1 MQLKQTIDLMCSP
14 DYKKRLTAEYFQ
26 LKIRTEGLKC
36 MLTEWDKG
44 CLTFK
49 PTCPRSTYMLQ
60 LKAMEDYLAVL
71 ELRITIENLSV

>member
-1 MQLKQTIDLMCSP
+1 MQLEQTIDLMCSP
-14 DYKKRLTAEYFQ
+14 DYKKRLAAEYFQ

-36 MLTEWDKG
+36 ILTAWDTG

-49 PTCPRSTYMLQ
+49 PKCPRSTYTLQ

-71 ELRITIENLSV
+71 ELRLIVENLSV